1 MPSKTDAF
9 KILEDLSLKELQE
22 TQNYITNLISKSKNL
37 GANPLDTSAAN
48 AAEHERQERFYTI
61 FSCKFKR
68 LSELTKPA
76 FSGIVVD
83 VSKDGLRLKTTE
95 KMEAGTV
102 LVTFQAQELPDNS
115 NLSAIAAESDVIQHR
130 AYLVY
135 LEVVRVKEVGGL
147 YEIGCKLVHDR
158 DAALDGLTER
168 ERQERFY
175 ASISCKFKRL
185 TESKK
190 PSFPGTILDVS
201 KDGLR
206 LKTSERMEVG
216 TILFPFQVQEQ
227 PKGDSLPA
235 AAAAYNDAI
244 QKKACMEVVR
254 VKEVKGQY
262 EIGCKLIRPALDSLL

>member
-22 TQNYITNLISKSKNL
+22 TQNYITNLIAKSKNP
-37 GANPLDTSAAN
+37 GTKPLDTSAAN
-48 AAEHERQERFYTI
+48 AAEHERLERFYTI

-68 LSELTKPA
+68 LSELTKPT

-95 KMEAGTV
+95 KTEVGAV
-102 LVTFQAQELPDNS
+102 LVTFQAQELPENDS
-115 NLSAIAAESDVIQHR
+115 LSAIVAKNDVIQHR

-147 YEIGCKLVHDR
+147 YEIGCKLVHDS
-158 DAALDGLTER
+158 DAALDGLTEL

-185 TESKK
+185 NESKK
-190 PSFPGTILDVS
+190 PAFQGTILDVS

-206 LKTSERMEVG
+206 LKTTEKMEVG
-216 TILFPFQVQEQ
+216 TILATFQVQEQ
-227 PKGDSLPA
+227 PKGDSLPT
-235 AAAAYNDAI
+235 AAAYNDAI

-254 VKEVKGQY
+254 VKEVEGQY
-262 EIGCKLIRPALDSLL
+262 EIGCKIIRPALDSLI

>member
-9 KILEDLSLKELQE
+9 KRLEDLSLKELQE
-22 TQNYITNLISKSKNL
+22 TQNHINDLILKSKNP

-95 KMEAGTV
+95 KMEVGAV
-102 LVTFQAQELPDNS
+102 LVTFRAQELADNS
-115 NLSAIAAESDVIQHR
+115 SLHDVVADNDALQHK
-130 AYLVY
+130 AY
-135 LEVVRVKEVGGL
+135 LEVVRVKEAGGL

-158 DAALDGLTER
+158 DAALDGLTEQ

-206 LKTSERMEVG
+206 LKTSEKMEVG
-216 TILFPFQVQEQ
+216 TILFPFQ
-227 PKGDSLPA
+227 
-235 AAAAYNDAI
+235 
-244 QKKACMEVVR
+244 
-254 VKEVKGQY
+254 
-262 EIGCKLIRPALDSLL
+262 

>member
-1 MPSKTDAF
+1 MHMPSKTDTF
-9 KILEDLSLKELQE
+9 KILEDLSLKELEE
-22 TQNYITNLISKSKNL
+22 TQNYITNLIAKSKKP
-37 GANPLDTSAAN
+37 GAKPLDTSTAN

-68 LSELTKPA
+68 LAELTRPA

-95 KMEAGTV
+95 KTEVGTV

-115 NLSAIAAESDVIQHR
+115 NLSAIAAESDVIQQR
-130 AYLVY
+130 AYLA
-135 LEVVRVKEVGGL
+135 VVRVKEVGGL
-147 YEIGCKLVHDR
+147 YEIGCKLVHDN
-158 DAALDGLTER
+158 DAALDGLTEQ

-190 PSFPGTILDVS
+190 PAFQGTILDVS

-206 LKTSERMEVG
+206 LKTTEKMEVG
-216 TILFPFQVQEQ
+216 TILVTFQVQEP
-227 PKGDSLPA
+227 PKDDSLPA
-235 AAAAYNDAI
+235 VAVNNDAI

-254 VKEVKGQY
+254 VKEVEGQY
-262 EIGCKLIRPALDSLL
+262 EIGCKLIRPALDSLI